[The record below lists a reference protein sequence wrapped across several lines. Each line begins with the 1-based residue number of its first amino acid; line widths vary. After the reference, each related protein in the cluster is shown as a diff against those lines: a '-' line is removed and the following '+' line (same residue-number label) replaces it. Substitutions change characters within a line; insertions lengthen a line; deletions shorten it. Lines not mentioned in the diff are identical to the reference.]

1 MVRTF
6 AGSNKVTSG
15 VVGHQPPPQAARRSS
30 FQLLPRVWLFRTNTT
45 VLVYEIVL
53 LLIALVVSRV
63 TIDGS

>member
-15 VVGHQPPPQAARRSS
+15 VVGHQPPLQARRSS

-45 VLVYEIVL
+45 VLVYEITL